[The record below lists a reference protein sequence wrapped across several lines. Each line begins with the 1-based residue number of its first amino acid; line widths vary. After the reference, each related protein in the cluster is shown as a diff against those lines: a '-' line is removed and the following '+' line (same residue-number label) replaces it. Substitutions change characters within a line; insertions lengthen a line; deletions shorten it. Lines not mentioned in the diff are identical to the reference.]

1 MPEGGRQL
9 AIAEINIIPLGT
21 PGPGVADH
29 IADAVRLLKRR
40 GIPSEVT
47 AMGTIIEADVDKIL
61 ELAREMHE
69 VTFGKDVW
77 RVVTTITID
86 DRRDRAASARGKVE
100 AVSRR
105 LAGGAVQD
113 AKARRGAGDEE

>member
-1 MPEGGRQL
+1 VGQL

-21 PGPGVADH
+21 PGPGVADY

-40 GIPSEVT
+40 GVSFEVT
-47 AMGTIIEADVDKIL
+47 AMGTIIEADVDQIL

-69 VTFGKDVW
+69 VTFGKGVR

-86 DRRDRAASARGKVE
+86 DRRDREASARHKVE

-105 LAGGAVQD
+105 LAGGAAQG
-113 AKARRGAGDEE
+113 ARAGREAGDEE

>member
-1 MPEGGRQL
+1 V

-21 PGPGVADH
+21 PGPGVADY

-40 GIPSEVT
+40 GIPFEVT
-47 AMGTIIEADVDKIL
+47 AMGTVIEAKVDKIL

-69 VTFGKDVW
+69 VTFGKDVC

-86 DRRDRAASARGKVE
+86 DRRDREASARDKVE

-105 LAGGAVQD
+105 LAGGTSED
-113 AKARRGAGDEE
+113 AKATRETGDED